1 MTADKGSAMNIP
13 CGEWEFSR
21 KPVFTDFER
30 CVAIISDPLQA
41 GFNRSWMTIRTRE
54 KMVQG
59 AFDKAFRCFTATLL
73 QRWQRLT
80 IVPGRAVTFES
91 HR

>member
-1 MTADKGSAMNIP
+1 MK
-13 CGEWEFSR
+13 
-21 KPVFTDFER
+21 
-30 CVAIISDPLQA
+30 
-41 GFNRSWMTIRTRE
+41 IRTRQ

-59 AFDKAFRCFTATLL
+59 AFEKAFRCFTTTLL